1 MFRQEKYT
9 QLKKKLN
16 AIDQDVS
23 QKQSDLAKLK
33 KSQLIRSEKNSS
45 TAPKTKVETPKP
57 QPQPRV
63 IDKSESQKNSVTQKD
78 DGSFSAKIPEWK
90 PIEENQNKDI
100 KNTNE
105 PKKSFK
111 KNQEAKGS
119 GSCDMCNI
127 F

>member
-16 AIDQDVS
+16 AIDQDVT
-23 QKQSDLAKLK
+23 QKQSDLAKIK
-33 KSQLIRSEKNSS
+33 KSQLIRSEKSS
-45 TAPKTKVETPKP
+45 SIVIKSKVETPKS
-57 QPQPRV
+57 QPRV
-63 IDKSESQKNSVTQKD
+63 TDKSASQKNSITQKD
-78 DGSFSAKIPEWK
+78 DISVAAKIPEWK

-100 KNTNE
+100 KNTNQ
-105 PKKSFK
+105 PKQSFK